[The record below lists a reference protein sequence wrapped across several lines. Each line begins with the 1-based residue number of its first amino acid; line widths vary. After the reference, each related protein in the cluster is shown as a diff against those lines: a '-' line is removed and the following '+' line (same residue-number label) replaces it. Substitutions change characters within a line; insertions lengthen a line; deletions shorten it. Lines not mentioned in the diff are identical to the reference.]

1 MNLDSA
7 QTELGKYLVN
17 ADSANDPT
25 VFWKTHKEE
34 FPRLFVIAQQI
45 FVAPA
50 STAAVERIF
59 SIAGYILSPRRL
71 RTSDF
76 NFENLLFANLNR
88 KVLPIATSKNLS
100 WIIKNQK
107 RF

>member
-1 MNLDSA
+1 MRSDSA
-7 QTELGKYLVN
+7 QTELGKYLAT

-25 VFWKTHKEE
+25 VFWKTHKDE

-45 FVAPA
+45 FAAPA

-59 SIAGYILSPRRL
+59 SIPGYILSPRRL

-76 NFENLLFANLNR
+76 NFENLLFANLNCN
-88 KVLPIATSKNLS
+88 VLGIASSKNL
-100 WIIKNQK
+100 KLDN
-107 RF
+107 